1 MYWIRTLISVIS
13 GVVSGYFYVKGVF
26 ILPDFVPVIFYLATI
41 LLLTNQSYKSTL
53 GTKKLIY
60 HGIGTYIISWLVI
73 YMLSI
78 TLISAL

>member
-1 MYWIRTLISVIS
+1 LLSIAAGIMS
-13 GVVSGYFYVKGVF
+13 GVVYIKG
-26 ILPDFVPVIFYLATI
+26 IPLLSDAMPIIFYLVT
-41 LLLTNQSYKSTL
+41 LTFIYNQSYKTAL

-78 TLISAL
+78 TLIVTV

>member
-1 MYWIRTLISVIS
+1 MLSVVAGIMS
-13 GVVSGYFYVKGVF
+13 GVIYIKGIPLLSDAMPIV
-26 ILPDFVPVIFYLATI
+26 FYLATFI
-41 LLLTNQSYKSTL
+41 FMYNQSYKTAL

-78 TLISAL
+78 TLITTI